1 MGTIR
6 FELAPDDWDEME
18 FRAFA
23 DHHGECDY
31 IEYYNEDDDCWVDID
46 DYHFGLHDDIQKE
59 VWAYYW
65 EYMRGYA

>member
-6 FELAPDDWDEME
+6 FELAPDDWDEMD

-31 IEYYNEDDDCWVDID
+31 IEYLDDDGRWQDID
-46 DYHFGLHDDIQKE
+46 DVRWGLPEDIQKD